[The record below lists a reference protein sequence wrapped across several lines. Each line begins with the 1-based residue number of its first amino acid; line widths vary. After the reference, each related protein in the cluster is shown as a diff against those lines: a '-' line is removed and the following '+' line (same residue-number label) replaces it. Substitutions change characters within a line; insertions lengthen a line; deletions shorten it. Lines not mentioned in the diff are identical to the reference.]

1 MLSYGCLK
9 WSNVIFFI
17 FAQYWLWSNVIF
29 FIFAQYWL
37 WTQKYE
43 ESRLEF
49 DGVY

>member
-17 FAQYWLWSNVIF
+17 FASNVIF

>member
-1 MLSYGCLK
+1 M
-9 WSNVIFFI
+9 
-17 FAQYWLWSNVIF
+17 SNVIF

>member
-9 WSNVIFFI
+9 
-17 FAQYWLWSNVIF
+17 WSNVIF